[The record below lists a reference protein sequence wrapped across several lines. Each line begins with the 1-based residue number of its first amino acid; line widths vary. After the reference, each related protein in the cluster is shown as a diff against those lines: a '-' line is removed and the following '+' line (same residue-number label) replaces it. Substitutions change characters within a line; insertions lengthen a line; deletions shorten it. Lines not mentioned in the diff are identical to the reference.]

1 MWEQIAIGEFLNWRI
16 LFGDLVEVPRFMQHG
31 LWVFCRRWLQND

>member
-16 LFGDLVEVPRFMQHG
+16 LFGDLVEVSSVHAAWFAGILPPMAAE
-31 LWVFCRRWLQND
+31 